1 MAATPFFSVLMP
13 THLRPALLR
22 RSLGSLRAQS
32 FQDFEIIVVAD
43 AWDAESAAVAAELLG
58 PADTFIKRQGKNG
71 PATSRNVAMTQARG
85 EWIVF
90 LDDDDSFEPQHLAT
104 VRAAIDAS
112 TSPVLFTDCAVVT
125 EDRTQDGMPPLSR
138 QQLDFSRQD
147 VNQLWVKNFIP
158 NHALAYRRSLLEGI
172 SFDAHMA
179 SLEDWE
185 FLVAVCARA
194 LPQHFASTGVVMHKD
209 YVNPGTRRGTQ
220 ETSSNNVVI
229 LDFLYTYRRWPAPT
243 QELKTQ
249 RQALLAGVGLSLPLE
264 WF

>member
-1 MAATPFFSVLMP
+1 MPATPFFSVLMP

-32 FQDFEIIVVAD
+32 LQDFEIIVVAD

-58 PADTFIKRQGKNG
+58 PADSFIKRPGTPG
-71 PATSRNVAMTQARG
+71 PATSRNVGMAHAQG

-90 LDDDDSFEPQHLAT
+90 LDDDDSFEPHHLAT
-104 VRAAIDAS
+104 LRAAIAAS

-125 EDRTQDGMPPLSR
+125 EDRTQPGMPPLSR

-147 VNQLWVKNFIP
+147 VSQLWVKNFIP
-158 NHALAYRRSLLEGI
+158 NHALAYSRRLLEGI
-172 SFDAHMA
+172 AFDAHMA

-194 LPQHFASTGVVMHKD
+194 LPEHFASTGVVMHKD

-243 QELKTQ
+243 PELKAQ
-249 RQALLAGVGLSLPLE
+249 RQALLAGVGLSLPIE